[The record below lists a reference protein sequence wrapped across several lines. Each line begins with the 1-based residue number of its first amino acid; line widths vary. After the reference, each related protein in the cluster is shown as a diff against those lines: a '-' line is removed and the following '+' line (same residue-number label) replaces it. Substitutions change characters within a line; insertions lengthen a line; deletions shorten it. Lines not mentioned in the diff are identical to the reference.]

1 MAVVLARI
9 KIKEDGDPKGITAGV
24 LFINNKVA
32 CHAPIFKFMAGWD
45 GHRVKTYCDERGW
58 QIERV
63 DHKYE
68 VVRE

>member
-9 KIKEDGDPKGITAGV
+9 TIGDSGDVKGVTAGV

-32 CHAPIFKFMAGWD
+32 CHAPVFRFMAGWD
-45 GHRVKTYCDERGW
+45 GHQVKDYCDKKGW

-63 DHKYE
+63 EHKYDIVQE
-68 VVRE
+68 